1 MFIVALDYALRK
13 ATRDPKIGFMTQKRQ
28 SSRQPAVY
36 IIDADFA
43 DDLANYIEQAQ
54 LFLLRLEVAGES
66 IGLHVNHT
74 KTEYMLYNQAEAE
87 LMTLDRKK
95 LKQAKTSSTLVHGLH
110 LAREIWKEVR
120 IGMAWKALNKMDKI
134 WKSNLHRSL
143 TIQFLEQQWRVFCC
157 MVQRAGHLQ
166 KR

>member
-54 LFLLRLEVAGES
+54 LFLFLFLLRLPYS
-66 IGLHVNHT
+66 FSFS
-74 KTEYMLYNQAEAE
+74 
-87 LMTLDRKK
+87 
-95 LKQAKTSSTLVHGLH
+95 TSFFVLFF
-110 LAREIWKEVR
+110 
-120 IGMAWKALNKMDKI
+120 N
-134 WKSNLHRSL
+134 
-143 TIQFLEQQWRVFCC
+143 
-157 MVQRAGHLQ
+157 LQ
-166 KR
+166 KWFPTAVSIRLSHFWQAASPEDTFLSSLHFILTR